1 MMVLTPADAP
11 LDIALVEKTVQV
23 SSFKYLKYLLDENDK
38 TSKIINDAVRNFDI
52 VKQLNLLIM
61 SSRND
66 STMYLSLYY
75 KCSLP
80 QRRLLNSFIRDYIS
94 VDRRAT

>member
-1 MMVLTPADAP
+1 MMVLTPADAL

-52 VKQLNLLIM
+52 VKQLNL
-61 SSRND
+61 
-66 STMYLSLYY
+66 
-75 KCSLP
+75 P
-80 QRRLLNSFIRDYIS
+80 
-94 VDRRAT
+94 

>member
-38 TSKIINDAVRNFDI
+38 TSKIVNDAVRNFI
-52 VKQLNLLIM
+52 L
-61 SSRND
+61 
-66 STMYLSLYY
+66 
-75 KCSLP
+75 
-80 QRRLLNSFIRDYIS
+80 
-94 VDRRAT
+94 

>member
-11 LDIALVEKTVQV
+11 LDIALGEKTVQV

-52 VKQLNLLIM
+52 VKQLNLL
-61 SSRND
+61 
-66 STMYLSLYY
+66 
-75 KCSLP
+75 
-80 QRRLLNSFIRDYIS
+80 
-94 VDRRAT
+94 

>member
-11 LDIALVEKTVQV
+11 LDIALVEKTVLV

-52 VKQLNLLIM
+52 VKQLNLL
-61 SSRND
+61 
-66 STMYLSLYY
+66 
-75 KCSLP
+75 
-80 QRRLLNSFIRDYIS
+80 
-94 VDRRAT
+94 

>member
-38 TSKIINDAVRNFDI
+38 TSELRNDAVRNFDV
-52 VKQLNLLIM
+52 VKQLSLLMTIEWQHHWYVVILYM
-61 SSRND
+61 KSS
-66 STMYLSLYY
+66 SKKTSQFLY
-75 KCSLP
+75 
-80 QRRLLNSFIRDYIS
+80 QRLHIR
-94 VDRRAT
+94 R